1 MYKDRSKEKLVNAIV
16 YFIKHTKHCH
26 ITKLMKLLYTLDFE
40 HYQQTGFS
48 VTGLKYH
55 AWDMGPVPVP
65 VWRELSK
72 CEDSGLGLMS
82 NFKVIDEEYSNGKI
96 RKNMSTNLKFNPK
109 VFTKRQ
115 IKLLENISFIFKNA
129 LADTMVEYTHSLKS
143 PWDITIKEKGPKS
156 EIDYSLA
163 IDKKI
168 LPQDEIEDK
177 NKTNNDMI
185 ELLNSL

>member
-1 MYKDRSKEKLVNAIV
+1 MYKDRSKEKLVNAII
-16 YFIKHTKHCH
+16 YFIKNTKYCH

-40 HYQQTGFS
+40 HFQQTGFS
-48 VTGLKYH
+48 VTGLNYH
-55 AWDMGPVPVP
+55 AWEMGPVPVP

-72 CEDSGLGLMS
+72 NEDSGLGLLS
-82 NFKVIDEEYSNGKI
+82 SFRVIDEEYSNGKT
-96 RKNMSTNLKFNPK
+96 RKNILAKVKFNPN

-115 IKLLENISFIFKNA
+115 LTLLENISFIFKNA
-129 LADTMVEYTHSLKS
+129 ISDTMVEYTHSLKS
-143 PWDITIKEKGPKS
+143 PWDITIKEKGYRS

-168 LPQDEIEDK
+168 LPQDEIEYRK
-177 NKTNNDMI
+177 QNNNEMI

>member
-1 MYKDRSKEKLVNAIV
+1 MFIDRSKEKLTNAIV
-16 YFIKHTKHCH
+16 YFIKNTKHCH

-65 VWRELSK
+65 VWLELSK
-72 CEDSGLGLMS
+72 NQDSGLDLLR
-82 NFKVIDEEYSNGKI
+82 NFRVIDEEYSNGKI
-96 RKNMSTNLKFNPK
+96 RKKILTKLKFNPN

-115 IKLLENISFIFKNA
+115 IKILEKIALLFKNA
-129 LADTMVEYTHSLKS
+129 PSDSMVEYTHALKS
-143 PWDITIKEKGPKS
+143 PWDITVKEKGYKA
-156 EIDYSLA
+156 EIDYNLA

-168 LPQDEIEDK
+168 LPPEEVEDRRRI
-177 NKTNNDMI
+177 NDDMV
-185 ELLNSL
+185 ELLNGI